1 MQQTSIDW
9 ILQQLKKQNE
19 IIAIQSQQTQ
29 LDMIHDIFEQAKII
43 HAQELINA
51 CTLGYLAES
60 STEYQNIIQLL
71 KK

>member
-1 MQQTSIDW
+1 MQETSIDW
-9 ILQQLKKQNE
+9 ILQQLNKQNE
-19 IIAIQSQQTQ
+19 IIAIQSQETQ

-43 HAQELINA
+43 HKQELINA

-60 STEYQNIIQLL
+60 SIEYQNIIKLL